1 MSGIGFQILVDE
13 GAETNE
19 ARASLQVHQDV
30 NGEHYYGGMA
40 FVQAVKI
47 PVTLTA
53 RHQLIYALLDVA
65 NQVMAVTPEQFD
77 AYMKIV
83 ERPF

>member
-13 GAETNE
+13 GATSNQTK
-19 ARASLQVHQDV
+19 ASLQVHQDV

-40 FVQAVKI
+40 FVQAVQI
-47 PVTLTA
+47 PVQLGA
-53 RHQLIYALLDVA
+53 RHQLVYALLDIVD
-65 NQVMAVTPEQFD
+65 QVMAVTNEQFD
-77 AYMKIV
+77 EYMKIV